1 MIKRHCMSLLPTVLI
16 MALFLFMFTSCG
28 IPTYFYYDDDDIFT
42 EVTQT
47 DTSCEI
53 EVSLDSDAY
62 AEYVSMDSTPSVK
75 LFYILTTEPLQA
87 TWPLEEGSSS
97 SMSSAFKSL
106 YKGSGGNGTAWSNL
120 SGSSAEGWFIYV
132 KEGASSLSYSIDD
145 PDLDGYDESLVV
157 GTFSQSETEDGTYVF
172 GTFPSYDFD
181 IDLADFTS
189 NGTSYDTTFSFEFDN
204 SGEETSLKILTPDDE
219 YYLKDF
225 RKNAFI
231 GNTGDLSEYIGE
243 LHDYYDD
250 GEFYDYLTVSDT
262 NSLYLHIW
270 AAMSGGEGDFNNIFW
285 STLNE
290 ITTIKLY

>member
-1 MIKRHCMSLLPTVLI
+1 MIKRHCMSMLPTTLI
-16 MALFLFMFTSCG
+16 LALFLLMFTSCG

-42 EVTQT
+42 EGTTT
-47 DTSCEI
+47 DSSVEI
-53 EVSLDSDAY
+53 DVSLDSDSY

-75 LFYILTTEPLQA
+75 LFYILTTEQIS
-87 TWPLEEGSSS
+87 TSWPLENGSSS

-106 YKGSGGNGTAWSNL
+106 YKGTGGNGTAWSNL

-132 KEGASSLSYSIDD
+132 KEDASTLSYSIDD
-145 PDLDGYDESLVV
+145 PGLDGYDESLVV
-157 GTFSQSETEDGTYVF
+157 GTFSQSTSVDGSYSF

-204 SGEETSLKILTPDDE
+204 SGEETSLKIVTPDDE

-225 RKNAFI
+225 RKNGFI
-231 GNTGDLSEYIGE
+231 GNTGNISDYIDK

-250 GEFYDYLTVSDT
+250 GEFYDYLIVSDT

-290 ITTIKLY
+290 VTTIELY